1 MVKLKH
7 LLGHHFYKKLNN
19 NLKHNF
25 RIIRTNIMR
34 LNKTVKA
41 LAIALPILA
50 LSACSSNSATEEES
64 NVATNAQESSV
75 TTNTN
80 ESEVQVTAA
89 QRAAE
94 IEDQQNQEL
103 EKLRAEHIVYF
114 DFDTSAVSSEF
125 SAILDAHAKF
135 LNDTNTNV
143 LVEGH
148 ADERGTP
155 EYNIALGERRAKAV
169 VTYLENMGVSSSQ
182 LSVVSYGEEKPMIK
196 DRSESALAKNRRA
209 VLVY

>member
-1 MVKLKH
+1 
-7 LLGHHFYKKLNN
+7 
-19 NLKHNF
+19 
-25 RIIRTNIMR
+25 MR

-41 LAIALPILA
+41 LAIALPMMTLA
-50 LSACSSNSATEEES
+50 ACSSNSDTDAQS
-64 NVATNAQESSV
+64 QVDTNAQ
-75 TTNTN
+75 
-80 ESEVQVTAA
+80 QAAA

-94 IEDQQNQEL
+94 QENVRVAAAKRAAEIEEQKRQEV
-103 EKLRAEHIVYF
+103 ERLRSEHIVYF
-114 DFDTSAVSSEF
+114 DFDQSSVSAEF

-135 LNDTNTNV
+135 LNENSNISV

-169 VTYLENMGVSSSQ
+169 VTYLENMGVASSQ
-182 LSVVSYGEEKPMIK
+182 LSVVSYGEEKPMVK
-196 DRSESALAKNRRA
+196 DRSESAFAKNRRA